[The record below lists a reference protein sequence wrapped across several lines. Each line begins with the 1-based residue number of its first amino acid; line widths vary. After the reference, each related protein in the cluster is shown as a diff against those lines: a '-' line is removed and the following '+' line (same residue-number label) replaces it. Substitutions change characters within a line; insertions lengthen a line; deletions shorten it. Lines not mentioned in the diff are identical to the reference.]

1 MAKLKNGGFAVS
13 VEQEAIL
20 WQDRKRILGLPISFT
35 RYQLTPSKLLINVGL
50 FNLREEEVRLYRVRD
65 LRLSQ
70 SLADRLFGVGTICVE
85 SSDASLPHMHLKHV
99 KNPRKVKEVLSA
111 SVEES
116 RRRNGIRATEIV
128 SGPMSP
134 HEDGEA
140 LPADSGLFPD
150 ADQNGVD
157 DRLE

>member
-13 VEQEAIL
+13 VEEEELL

-35 RYQLTPSKLLINVGL
+35 RYRLTAAKLLINVGL
-50 FNLREEEVRLYRVRD
+50 LNLREEEIRLYRVRD
-65 LRLSQ
+65 LRLTQ
-70 SLADRLFGVGTICVE
+70 TLADRLFGVGTICVE
-85 SSDASLPHMHLKHV
+85 SADASMPHVHLKHV

-111 SVEES
+111 GVEES

-128 SGPMSP
+128 SGPMG

-140 LPADSGLFPD
+140 PTGDGGLFPD